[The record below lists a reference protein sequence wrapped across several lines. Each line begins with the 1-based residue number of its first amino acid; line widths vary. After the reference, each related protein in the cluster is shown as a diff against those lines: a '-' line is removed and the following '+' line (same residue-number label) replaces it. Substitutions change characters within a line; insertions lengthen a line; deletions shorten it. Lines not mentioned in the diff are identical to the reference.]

1 MSQALPIHRSIIS
14 ILDLCI
20 SLSDTWTTVNGDT
33 TFDTSR
39 RSSHLPRRRRFSK
52 KQIARRRKQARGF
65 ATSESSGSES
75 SDESEE
81 GEEEEDTT
89 FGPSTSFVSLA
100 DEGFERRVERMDEEV
115 DGLVG
120 FVRRGVTGLAQSTPS
135 PEVREVY
142 SLLAFRLNE

>member
-1 MSQALPIHRSIIS
+1 MLFRS
-14 ILDLCI
+14 
-20 SLSDTWTTVNGDT
+20 
-33 TFDTSR
+33 
-39 RSSHLPRRRRFSK
+39 
-52 KQIARRRKQARGF
+52 RRKQARGF